1 MFKAVKIAKGGML
14 RTLGQARFF
23 FAIFINV
30 ILSEQLTSSIKKFSE
45 AVQIKTS
52 PWIFPF
58 LMQQS
63 YIQMIFLAGVVLLFC
78 DAPFINR
85 GSSFEMIRAGKRKWI
100 IGEIIYVLLLSGI
113 YTLAIIFLS
122 VGLLIPRIDLLN
134 EWGKVLGTLAQTNAA
149 EVFGNSYIK
158 LDYGIMIKYSPC
170 EAMFYSFLIAW
181 CVSFLV
187 GMFIMF
193 LNLLLKR
200 VPGAI
205 GGMMIALL
213 SYFQKNF
220 SNLYTM
226 SFFSPA
232 SWMDIGLWNKGVV
245 LSYPTV
251 EYMVSF
257 FVFFIVGL
265 IIATIILFNKSE
277 DILKR
282 REA

>member
-1 MFKAVKIAKGGML
+1 
-14 RTLGQARFF
+14 
-23 FAIFINV
+23 
-30 ILSEQLTSSIKKFSE
+30 
-45 AVQIKTS
+45 
-52 PWIFPF
+52 
-58 LMQQS
+58 
-63 YIQMIFLAGVVLLFC
+63 
-78 DAPFINR
+78 
-85 GSSFEMIRAGKRKWI
+85 
-100 IGEIIYVLLLSGI
+100 
-113 YTLAIIFLS
+113 
-122 VGLLIPRIDLLN
+122 
-134 EWGKVLGTLAQTNAA
+134 
-149 EVFGNSYIK
+149 
-158 LDYGIMIKYSPC
+158 MIKYSPC